1 MTNAT
6 DITIKKSDGTTD
18 VVWTLITGSGGDKSP
33 AVWRSNT
40 AVGTA
45 GQRPAAQVQARWNG
59 DQTARRVDYQ
69 VTFPSVYTDADSSLS
84 KVRSVAVFQ
93 ASGAVPMDMT
103 DIDRKEFAAQCMNL
117 MASLLFK
124 SGLDTGYA
132 PN

>member
-6 DITIKKSDGTTD
+6 DITIKKFDGTTD
-18 VVWTLITGSGGDKSP
+18 VVWTSITGSGGDKSP

-40 AVGTA
+40 APGTA
-45 GQRPAAQVQARWNG
+45 GQRPAAHVQARWNG

-69 VTFPSVYTDADSSLS
+69 ITFPSVYTDADSSLS

-93 ASGAVPMDMT
+93 GSAAVPMDMT
-103 DIDRKEFAAQCMNL
+103 DADRHEFSAQCMNL
-117 MASLLFK
+117 LASALFK
-124 SGLDTGYA
+124 GALDTGYA